1 MLLGSRNTTA
11 EFIASVFLIVSDV
24 GRYDFS
30 AEFSMDATRADRSAS
45 PETTVPAGTPFLEAA
60 SEQLGVKLVPSR
72 AVVKVPVV
80 DAVEKPSEN

>member
-1 MLLGSRNTTA
+1 M
-11 EFIASVFLIVSDV
+11 
-24 GRYDFS
+24 
-30 AEFSMDATRADRSAS
+30 
-45 PETTVPAGTPFLEAA
+45 VPAGTPFLEAA

>member
-1 MLLGSRNTTA
+1 
-11 EFIASVFLIVSDV
+11 
-24 GRYDFS
+24 
-30 AEFSMDATRADRSAS
+30 MDATRADRSAS